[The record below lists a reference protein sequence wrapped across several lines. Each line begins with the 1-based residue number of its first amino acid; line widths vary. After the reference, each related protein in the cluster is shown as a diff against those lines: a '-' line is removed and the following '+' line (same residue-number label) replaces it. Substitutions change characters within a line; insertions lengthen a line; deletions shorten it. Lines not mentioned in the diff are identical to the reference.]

1 MQVRILLPHST
12 VNDRVNIA
20 QQLSKAHD
28 LFRRNVNFTTEQ
40 PSQQPLVK
48 VVAGGLGGF
57 EGGLVIFSLER
68 KHTISLI
75 NPYIFSD
82 PSSLLF
88 KPIMVRTFLK
98 VYMELGSSFLFL
110 QEQIKD
116 IIINV
121 TINHNGHRHISA
133 SAVP

>member
-1 MQVRILLPHST
+1 M
-12 VNDRVNIA
+12 NDRVNIA
-20 QQLSKAHD
+20 QQLSKAQD

-82 PSSLLF
+82 PSSLLL
-88 KPIMVRTFLK
+88 KPRMVRTFLK

-116 IIINV
+116 IIIN
-121 TINHNGHRHISA
+121 HNGHRHISA